1 MMKNINIEKLMA
13 EINLFTQERDW
24 EKFHSTKNLAMA
36 LSVETSELVEIFQWM
51 TEAESDTLNENP
63 SKKEHL
69 EEEMADVFYYLLK
82 IAFKHQINLEDAV
95 LKKIQKNKLKY
106 PIEKS
111 KGIAEK
117 YNRL

>member
-1 MMKNINIEKLMA
+1 MNKLDTDKLLT
-13 EINLFTQERDW
+13 EINQFTKERDW

-51 TEAESDTLNENP
+51 TEAESDSLNENKE
-63 SKKEHL
+63 KKVHL
-69 EEEMADVFYYLLK
+69 EEEMADIFYYLLK
-82 IAFKHQINLEDAV
+82 IASKHDINLEAAV
-95 LKKIQKNKLKY
+95 LKKLEKNKLKY